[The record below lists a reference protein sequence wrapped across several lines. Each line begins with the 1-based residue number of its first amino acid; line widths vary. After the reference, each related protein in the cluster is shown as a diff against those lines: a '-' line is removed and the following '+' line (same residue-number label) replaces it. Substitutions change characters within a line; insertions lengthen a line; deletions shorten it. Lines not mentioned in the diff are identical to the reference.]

1 MTRETTLTKYPKLGQ
16 LVDFVVTDQK
26 TGALIEATG
35 RVLAICMDGRKR
47 VMAHLAYVPAD
58 DRPEVNVDLQC
69 LNPSDDFK
77 EKLRACLVQVLA
89 NSAEGNEAVK
99 AIVEKHN
106 ATNDALFDSL
116 LGSVVEFEE
125 LPEQEIKEAA

>member
-1 MTRETTLTKYPKLGQ
+1 MRQTTLVEYPKLGQ

-47 VMAHLAYVPAD
+47 VMAHLAYVPAE
-58 DRPEVNVDLQC
+58 DRAEVNVDLQC
-69 LNPSDDFK
+69 LNPSAEFK
-77 EKLRACLVQVLA
+77 QKLQAILEQVLA

-99 AIVEKHN
+99 SIVEKHN
-106 ATNDALFDSL
+106 AKNDALFDSL
-116 LGSVVEFEE
+116 LGSMVEFEE
-125 LPEQEIKEAA
+125 LSEDQIKEAA